1 MVEIE
6 FSMIPDAEEDIH
18 TMTSMLGDFEKLTG
32 IRVRLR
38 TMLWSTAWPELL
50 TIASRGAGPDVSHIG
65 GTWVSSLAAMN
76 ALRSF
81 RLVEVQEMGGARA
94 FMAPAWQSVFLS
106 GDDRIWAL
114 PWTGYAYMICY
125 RRDLLLENGITNLQ
139 EAFRDHKAVINT
151 IQQLSQSRLPIPW
164 LIGRYPPPYS
174 DLVHIAASWIWSA
187 GGDFL
192 SPDGRECTLAQDAA
206 MAGLVNMI
214 TLFRAVPKKYMKLSP
229 AEAAAA
235 FAEARAA
242 AVLTNNR
249 TIESVIMG
257 SKEPEVRENLGLAS
271 LTETPWCSGGN
282 LIIWKHTMSQPER
295 EQAAVALVKYL
306 TSRDAEVRWGR
317 TIHSLMARVE
327 AIELLYPEKHPFHH
341 PVRQLTEHG
350 RAYPTISLWHRIEY
364 QIGQTLSAIIEE
376 AQQSPK
382 VEAEDIL
389 RRHLPPLT
397 ERLNRIL
404 QG

>member
-6 FSMIPDAEEDIH
+6 FSIIPDAEEDVS

-32 IRVRLR
+32 VKVHLR
-38 TMLWSTAWPELL
+38 TMQWSTAWTDLL

-94 FMAPAWQSVFLS
+94 FLSPAWQSVFLS
-106 GDDRIWAL
+106 GDDRTWAM

-125 RRDLLLENGITNLQ
+125 RRDLLLQHGIKDFQ
-139 EAFRDHKAVINT
+139 EAFRDHKAVVAT

-192 SPDGRECTLAQDAA
+192 SPDGKQLALDQDTAI
-206 MAGLVNMI
+206 AGLANMI
-214 TLFRAVPKKYMKLSP
+214 ALFRAVRKKYMKLSP
-229 AEAAAA
+229 PEAVVA
-235 FAEARAA
+235 FATARAA

-249 TIESVIMG
+249 AIESVIMG

-282 LIIWKHTMSQPER
+282 FIIWKHTMSLPER

-306 TSRDAEVRWGR
+306 TSRDAEVRWGSA
-317 TIHSLMARVE
+317 IHSLMARRD
-327 AIELLYPEKHPFHH
+327 ATALLYPEKHPFHH
-341 PVRQLTEHG
+341 PVQQLAEHG
-350 RAYPTISLWHRIEY
+350 RAYPTIPLWHRIEY

-382 VEAEDIL
+382 LEAEDIL
-389 RRHLPPLT
+389 HRHLSPLT

>member
-6 FSMIPDAEEDIH
+6 FSMIPDTEEDVH
-18 TMTSMLGDFEKLTG
+18 AMTSMLEDFERLTG
-32 IRVRLR
+32 VKVRLR
-38 TMLWSTAWPELL
+38 TMRWSTAWTDLL

-65 GTWVSSLAAMN
+65 STWVSSLAAMN

-94 FMAPAWQSVFLS
+94 FLPSTWQSVLLD
-106 GDDRIWAL
+106 GDDHIWAI

-125 RRDLLLENGITNLQ
+125 RKDIFLENGITDLKG
-139 EAFRDHKAVINT
+139 AFRDRKAVVTT
-151 IQQLSQSRLPIPW
+151 ICRLSQSRLSIPW

-174 DLVHIAASWIWSA
+174 DLVHIAASWIGSA

-192 SPDGRECTLAQDAA
+192 SPDGKQLALDQDAA
-206 MAGLVNMI
+206 MAGLADMI
-214 TLFRAVPKKYMKLSP
+214 TIFRTAPKKYQKLSP
-229 AEAAAA
+229 AEAAMT

-249 TIESVIMG
+249 TIESVIMV
-257 SKEPEVRENLGLAS
+257 SKEPEVRENLGLANI
-271 LTETPWCSGGN
+271 TETPWCSGGS
-282 LIIWKHTMSQPER
+282 LIIWKHTMSLAKR

-317 TIHSLMARVE
+317 TTNSLMARLD
-327 AIELLYPEKHPFHH
+327 AAELLYPEKHPFHY
-341 PVRQLTEHG
+341 PVQQLTEHG
-350 RAYPTISLWHRIEY
+350 RAHPTTPLWRRIEY
-364 QIGQTLSAIIEE
+364 EIGQTLSTIIEE
-376 AQQSPK
+376 AQQSPSLK
-382 VEAEDIL
+382 AEDIL
-389 RRHLPPLT
+389 RRRLPPLT

>member
-6 FSMIPDAEEDIH
+6 FSMIPDAEEDVF

-32 IRVRLR
+32 VKVRLR
-38 TMLWSTAWPELL
+38 TMQWSTAWTDLL

-94 FMAPAWQSVFLS
+94 FLSPAWQSVFLS
-106 GDDRIWAL
+106 GDDHIWAI

-125 RRDLLLENGITNLQ
+125 RRDLLLQCGITDFQ
-139 EAFRDHKAVINT
+139 EAFRDHKAVVAT
-151 IQQLSQSRLPIPW
+151 VQRLSQSRLPIPW

-187 GGDFL
+187 GGDFV
-192 SPDGRECTLAQDAA
+192 SPDGKQLALDQDEA
-206 MAGLVNMI
+206 MAGLANMI
-214 TLFRAVPKKYMKLSP
+214 AIFRAVPKRYMKLSP
-229 AEAAAA
+229 AEAVAV

-249 TIESVIMG
+249 AIESVIMS
-257 SKEPEVRENLGLAS
+257 SKEPEVRENLGLVN

-282 LIIWKHTMSQPER
+282 FILWKHTMNLPER

-317 TIHSLMARVE
+317 AIHSLMARRD
-327 AIELLYPEKHPFHH
+327 AAELLYPEKHPFHH
-341 PVRQLTEHG
+341 PVRQLAEHG
-350 RAYPTISLWHRIEY
+350 RAYPTIPLWHRMEY
-364 QIGQTLSAIIEE
+364 QIGKTLSAILEE
-376 AQQSPK
+376 AQQFPRLA
-382 VEAEDIL
+382 AEDIL
-389 RRHLPPLT
+389 HRHLPPLT
-397 ERLNRIL
+397 DRLNRIL